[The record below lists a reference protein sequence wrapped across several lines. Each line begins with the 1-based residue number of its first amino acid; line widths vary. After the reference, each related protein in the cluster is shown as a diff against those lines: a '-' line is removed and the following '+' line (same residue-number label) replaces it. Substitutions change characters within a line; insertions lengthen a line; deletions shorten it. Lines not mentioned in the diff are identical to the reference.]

1 MIYLFLTFIAF
12 LLVFVLTE
20 VCIKWLQLNSD
31 LTRKIA
37 HIISGIITF
46 FTPFYLTKWEIFS
59 IGIIFSLLLILTKR
73 FKLIPSIHSVQRK
86 TLGEIYFPLS
96 IAISALLFLP
106 SDVIAFQF
114 GILILGISDAV
125 AALVGV
131 PFGKHSYKILGNK
144 KSLEG
149 SLVFFITAC
158 LIILGLVGNFNFNFL
173 IIVLLLTIAEFL
185 LVFGL
190 DNLILPV
197 LAGYLLTVLK

>member
-1 MIYLFLTFIAF
+1 MYLLLTFFAF

-20 VCIKWLQLNSD
+20 VCTKWLQLNSD

-59 IGIIFSLLLILTKR
+59 IGIIFFFLLILTKR

-86 TLGEIYFPLS
+86 TLGEMYFPLA

-106 SDVIAFQF
+106 FDVIAFQF

-125 AALVGV
+125 AALVGLR
-131 PFGKHSYKILGNK
+131 FGKHSYKILGNK

-149 SLVFFITAC
+149 SLAFFITSC
-158 LIILGLVGNFNFNFL
+158 LIMLGLIGNFNYNFL
-173 IIVLLLTIAEFL
+173 FIVFLLTFVEFA

-197 LAGYLLTVLK
+197 LAGYLFTLLK